1 MILMAYYGFSTRQ
14 TGQHVQRVLKYYK
27 NNQAIYGENDESA
40 DLEVID
46 EKVDGQALL
55 TIDRLYLTKG
65 YSGFTGDLYHE
76 RIEPPVLIAEGD
88 LTEVLVDNGE
98 DILYSDPESRPKAKV
113 SVPLDTSTMSD
124 VLSMGLYERDNF
136 NLYLSQVG
144 KGLTLKTDITDYQLS
159 GVEYEGNRFVYS
171 GDIEPH
177 VTPEETSV
185 ALVIA
190 DALNR
195 SYDYDIEMESK
206 EPEKEVEIEREP
218 STQVNVD
225 DILNLDQIFDR
236 EDLPELETEEDLIS
250 QVKGVEVSNPIFDTG
265 VKALSHI
272 DETMYSSQTRELA
285 EEARRERQ
293 SAEETVDSEKPTKDE
308 VTDEPIVEKQ
318 PAVSKQVDED
328 EFDL

>member
-1 MILMAYYGFSTRQ
+1 MTYYGFSTRQ

-46 EKVDGQALL
+46 ERVDGQALL

-76 RIEPPVLIAEGD
+76 RIEPPVLVVEGD

-98 DILYSDPESRPKAKV
+98 DIIYSDAESRPKAKV
-113 SVPLDTSTMSD
+113 KIPLDTSTMSD

-144 KGLTLKTDITDYQLS
+144 KGLTLKTDITDHQLS
-159 GVEYEGNRFVYS
+159 GVEYEGKRFVYS

-177 VTPEETSV
+177 VTPDETSV

-195 SYDYDIEMESK
+195 SYDYDIEIESK
-206 EPEKEVEIEREP
+206 EPEKEVEIDIEREL

-225 DILNLDQIFDR
+225 NVLNLDQIFDR
-236 EDLPELETEEDLIS
+236 EDLSELETEEDLIS

-293 SAEETVDSEKPTKDE
+293 SVEKTKDE
-308 VTDEPIVEKQ
+308 PTEDGEEPTVADNKK
-318 PAVSKQVDED
+318 PAESKQVDED
-328 EFDL
+328 ELDL